1 MSQFLENLINSLT
14 IIVAIIALC
23 FWIVV
28 LMTLYLFFRQVKIS
42 EMERISTI
50 DPTMMTNSETIGD
63 ATPEIILTR
72 ESSLEEPEWFEE
84 RGLHSEDGP
93 FP

>member
-1 MSQFLENLINSLT
+1 
-14 IIVAIIALC
+14 
-23 FWIVV
+23 
-28 LMTLYLFFRQVKIS
+28 
-42 EMERISTI
+42 MERLATK
-50 DPTMMTNSETIGD
+50 DPTMITNSETIGD

>member
-1 MSQFLENLINSLT
+1 M
-14 IIVAIIALC
+14 C
-23 FWIVV
+23 
-28 LMTLYLFFRQVKIS
+28 
-42 EMERISTI
+42 
-50 DPTMMTNSETIGD
+50 MMTNSETIGD
-63 ATPEIILTR
+63 ATPEIILPR